1 MVRTRLRM
9 STELVTLSIA
19 ARQATITLNAPPANL
34 LTTAM
39 LKALDDAVGRVA
51 GNEAVRVVVLKAAG
65 RVFCAGADIRE
76 LAGLNTLREGTAL
89 SRRGQAL
96 FTRIERL
103 EKPVIAAINGACL
116 GGGLELALACHLR
129 IAAAGTVLGLPEITL
144 GLIPGFGGTQRLPR
158 IIGAARAAEMML
170 TGDRIQAEQALVLGL
185 LNRIV
190 PPEDLPAQSSLLA
203 EKIAAKGRLAI
214 RSLLQAIRAG
224 LDHPS
229 AEGLAQEAALF
240 GALCDT
246 PHKQEGVQAFLE
258 KRSPKFQG
266 Q

>member
-1 MVRTRLRM
+1 M

-39 LKALDDAVGRVA
+39 LNALDDAVGSVA
-51 GNEAVRVVVLKAAG
+51 GNEAVRVVVLTAAG
-65 RVFCAGADIRE
+65 RMFCAGADIRE
-76 LAGLNTLREGTAL
+76 LSGLKTLHEGTAL
-89 SRRGQAL
+89 SRRGQAVL
-96 FTRIERL
+96 TRIEGL

-170 TGDRIQAEQALVLGL
+170 TGDRIPAAEALALGL
-185 LNRIV
+185 LNRVV
-190 PPEDLPAQSSLLA
+190 PPDDLPAQTSLLA
-203 EKIAAKGRLAI
+203 EKIASKGRLAI
-214 RSLLQAIRAG
+214 RSLLQALRAG
-224 LDHPS
+224 LDHPPV
-229 AEGLAQEAALF
+229 EGLAHEAALF

-246 PHKQEGVQAFLE
+246 PDKWEGIQAFLE
-258 KRSPKFQG
+258 KRKPKFH
-266 Q
+266 